1 MPPNVRPKKRASAIT
16 SSRECE
22 EFFHTV
28 PEFER
33 MLVRSGIILIKYW
46 FSITDQEQNLQV
58 PCQEVHHDPIT
69 LPDPTSLT
77 THAILFRRNC
87 TCQRGTDPSRDSRTV
102 AKTTNTGLVKR
113 TFCV

>member
-46 FSITDQEQNLQV
+46 FYG
-58 PCQEVHHDPIT
+58 P
-69 LPDPTSLT
+69 
-77 THAILFRRNC
+77 R
-87 TCQRGTDPSRDSRTV
+87 
-102 AKTTNTGLVKR
+102 AKSAGAMSGSAS
-113 TFCV
+113 

>member
-69 LPDPTSLT
+69 LPDREHKPDYARHPVPKELYVPTWY
-77 THAILFRRNC
+77 
-87 TCQRGTDPSRDSRTV
+87 
-102 AKTTNTGLVKR
+102 
-113 TFCV
+113 